1 MEVVDGESLLD
12 AIGKYCD
19 ELEYQ
24 VGNKHRIGAFLS
36 LKDVCSYYESK
47 HFLSDLEES
56 GYPKNPV
63 TISSFFGHVKTV
75 CEQSLMFFTC
85 SEISNSVQARPL
97 AALLTQ
103 ILNEGHYGKKIIIQG
118 KPYTLSGDSLSDSLN
133 CLNDLFVNRY
143 DQTVGSHIL
152 DFQVSIFSAFEY
164 WISKISENYGN
175 EMTERYTLSRL
186 RKCSKH
192 LDDYEKASSEEE
204 KNKHLSRLR
213 SVPGNFISFPDK
225 FNFVMNKA
233 GEKNYPRDL
242 RIDKDI
248 VDFIRAAR
256 NTVHNGG
263 VHKGNDIELVHKE
276 VTYKLIKNKPMLH
289 ENYNDWIGFCA
300 SLVDI
305 YESIITVL
313 KNDLDKES
321 LRYLSTEV

>member
-1 MEVVDGESLLD
+1 MEVVDSESLLD

-19 ELEYQ
+19 DLEYQ
-24 VGNKHRIGAFLS
+24 VGNKHRIGALLS

-56 GYPKNPV
+56 GYPKTPV

-75 CEQSLMFFTC
+75 CEQSLMFFIC
-85 SEISNSVQARPL
+85 SEISNSVQARPI
-97 AALLTQ
+97 AGLLTQ
-103 ILNEGHYGKKIIIQG
+103 ILNEGHYGKKILIQEE
-118 KPYTLSGDSLSDSLN
+118 PYTLSRDSLSDSLD

-164 WISKISENYGN
+164 WITKISENYGN
-175 EMTERYTLSRL
+175 EMTEKYTLSRL
-186 RKCSKH
+186 RKYRKY
-192 LDDYEKASSEEE
+192 LDEYEKASSEEE

-225 FNFVMNKA
+225 FNFVINKA
-233 GEKNYPRDL
+233 SEKNYPRDL

-248 VDFIRAAR
+248 VDFIRSAR

-276 VTYKLIKNKPMLH
+276 VTHKLIKNKPTFH
-289 ENYNDWIGFCA
+289 EDYNDLIDLCA

-313 KNDLDKES
+313 KNDLDKKS
-321 LRYLSTEV
+321 LRDLSTEV